1 MRKTYFL
8 FLLLALAAI
17 MPASAASSIKLGF
30 TRTGTD
36 AQSVTISVT
45 DENGTAING
54 AAATLT
60 SSHTF
65 KGTGGAVTQSIIC
78 PDVNGNTSPTIK
90 LTFTVTG
97 VPTAFK
103 FDNIDTH
110 IHALNG
116 SSNYQET
123 GDGVVRQWNV
133 VAKQGSSSSNLA
145 TFGSLS
151 NIDIA
156 AGITGANKVW
166 TIEGSE
172 VAATNTLVVE
182 LTITAG
188 NTNKGCFFGLSE
200 LSLIN
205 TNEEEGG
212 EGEEGGETDTPEDDG
227 SKIYTISWKT
237 TGSNYITEGTDQ
249 SMYVA
254 SYSITERQFWKFIPT
269 GNENCYYIQNT
280 ATGNYIT
287 SCNKTPSSASRIT
300 TGTERVEYYVAPTAA
315 TSGEI
320 AGCHYF
326 SSTDCESYSDEA
338 AGPRALN
345 KDGASNYVITWQAGT
360 GRVGSYWKLTETE
373 DLYEVRNF
381 EPTDAIGNID
391 IIYSIGTSQNNVS
404 IYDNNIS
411 LQTKDV
417 ADTYQGWYFV
427 GSNNQEGY
435 LIASAKFVSTTI
447 GIDENGAITATTAN
461 DTRWQVFA
469 EGDGFTF
476 RSKEGG
482 ITLEIDG
489 ESIFYV
495 NRQRTT
501 YALDSKIY
509 YNPCGTLGSTY
520 ITSLKL
526 AGEGTINALNYE
538 STSKPSTWH
547 KIYSHDKATVA
558 LGGESTLNITLSQ
571 AAGTNLKAFSY
582 FDWNADGAFDTTEEL
597 TVNGTSASGTITVP
611 DWAEQTDVRMRVRI
625 NSNGLNLADDDV
637 EGFLYDFIVN
647 VTPAKEGRNVTVA
660 VNDKARGSV
669 LLSPASE
676 SYAKGT
682 ALTATATPY
691 KGYTFICWKE
701 SNNIVS
707 TDATYSFTVEH
718 DMDLVAFFSPYVEE
732 TPITG
737 TFVRL
742 QGKASGNYMSATPI
756 SGEQMSM
763 IADGTAASTVFFHT
777 SENKLLSYTAGTYM
791 HSTHSIGTIGR
802 ANAETVE
809 FRASQSG
816 TEGYNTLY
824 TNYSGSKYVYDNTTK
839 VDRNSSY
846 AANNCEWA
854 VTNITELPVTID
866 DTGYTTIFC
875 PIALEVPAGVTAYTA
890 QIDGDH
896 INLTEVPN
904 GIIPAST
911 AVIIKGEK
919 GTYGFTITESSETVE
934 DNVLLGTVEK
944 TSTGSI
950 PNPYTLQT
958 DDTAENGVVMRRY
971 TGSHINGFKMY
982 MSISDAEA
990 AAYSFR
996 FPGTTGVEST
1006 KADEIGIIYG
1016 DNTVTATGKAIKSIA
1031 IYNSNAALVANSKG
1045 NTISTASLANGIY
1058 IIKVYSANGEKNFKF
1073 YNR

>member
-1 MRKTYFL
+1 MRKTYLL
-8 FLLLALAAI
+8 FLLLALTAI
-17 MPASAASSIKLGF
+17 MPASAASSVKLGF

-60 SSHTF
+60 TSHAF

-78 PDVNGNTSPTIK
+78 PDANGNTSPTIT
-90 LTFTVTG
+90 LTFTITG
-97 VPTAFK
+97 VPSGFN
-103 FDNIDTH
+103 FDNINAH

-116 SSNYQET
+116 SGNYQET
-123 GDGVVRQWNV
+123 GDGKSRQWNV
-133 VAKQGSSSSNLA
+133 AVKQGSSSSDLA

-166 TIEGSE
+166 SIPATANVTAGSTI
-172 VAATNTLVVE
+172 VVE
-182 LTITAG
+182 MTVTAG
-188 NTNKGCFFGLSE
+188 ASNVGCFFGLSE
-200 LSLIN
+200 LALTN

-237 TGSNYITEGTDQ
+237 TGGNYITEGTDQ
-249 SMYVA
+249 SMYIA

-280 ATGNYIT
+280 ATGHYME
-287 SCNKTPSSASRIT
+287 SCNKTPSSNSRIKT
-300 TGTERVEYYVAPTAA
+300 TTTPVEYYVAPTAA

-320 AGCHYF
+320 VGCHYF
-326 SSTDCESYSDEA
+326 SSTDCDSYSDEA

-360 GRVGSYWKLTETE
+360 SRVGSYWKLTETE

-381 EPTDAIGNID
+381 EPSEAIGNVNIA
-391 IIYSIGTSQNNVS
+391 YSIGTTQKN
-404 IYDNNIS
+404 ITLYDNNIT
-411 LQTKDV
+411 LETKDM
-417 ADTYQGWYFV
+417 ASASQGWYFV

-435 LIASAKFVSTTI
+435 LIASAELVETTV
-447 GIDENGAITATTAN
+447 GVDENGAIVATTN
-461 DTRWQVFA
+461 TDTRWQVFA

-476 RSKEGG
+476 RTKEGG
-482 ITLEIDG
+482 TTLTIGG
-489 ESIFYV
+489 ESVFYV
-495 NRQRTT
+495 NLKRPA
-501 YALDSKIY
+501 YSLDSKIY
-509 YNPCGTLGSTY
+509 YNPCGILGSTY

-526 AGEGTINALNYE
+526 AGDGTINAINYE

-558 LGGESTLNITLSQ
+558 LGGEVTLNITLSQ
-571 AAGTNLKAFSY
+571 AAGADLKAFAY

-597 TVNGTSASGTITVP
+597 TVSGTSASGTITVP

-637 EGFLYDFIVN
+637 EGFLYDFIIN

-660 VNDKARGSV
+660 ANDKARGSV
-669 LLSPASE
+669 QLSTASE

-742 QGKASGNYMSATPI
+742 QGKASGNYMSATPF

-763 IADGTAASTVFFHT
+763 IADGTAASTIFFHT
-777 SENKLLSYTAGTYM
+777 SEKKLLSYTAGTYM

-809 FRASQSG
+809 FRASESG

-824 TNYSGSKYVYDNTTK
+824 TNYSGSKYVYDNNTK
-839 VDRNSSY
+839 VDRNAGY
-846 AANNCEWA
+846 TANNCEWA
-854 VTNITELPVTID
+854 VTNIATLPVTVGS
-866 DTGYTTIFC
+866 TGYTTLFS
-875 PIALEVPAGVTAYTA
+875 PVALEVPEGTTAYTA
-890 QIDGDH
+890 LIDGDY
-896 INLTEVPN
+896 INLVEVPN
-904 GIIPAST
+904 NTIPAST
-911 AVIIKGEK
+911 AVIIKGGE
-919 GTYGFTITESSETVE
+919 GTYQFTITENSDVVE
-934 DNVLLGTVEK
+934 DNVLLGTAEK
-944 TSTGSI
+944 TATGSI

-958 DDTAENGVVMRRY
+958 DEAAENGVVMRRY
-971 TGSHINGFKMY
+971 TGAYIDGFKMY
-982 MSISDAEA
+982 MSISDAQQA
-990 AAYSFR
+990 LQIR
-996 FPGTTGVEST
+996 FPGITSIEST
-1006 KADEIGIIYG
+1006 EADGIDIIYG

-1058 IIKVYSANGEKNFKF
+1058 IIKVYSAGGEKNFKF